1 MQKDSQIKL
10 PTCDGQDGIDVFLI
24 PFERTAEG
32 YAWSEVEKISRLYES
47 LKGKAMWYVCSLPRA
62 MTANYRSMRESLT
75 KQLGRKDPP
84 FTVHKKLAEKRQR
97 GESNDEFGEEE
108 RR

>member
-1 MQKDSQIKL
+1 
-10 PTCDGQDGIDVFLI
+10 
-24 PFERTAEG
+24 
-32 YAWSEVEKISRLYES
+32 
-47 LKGKAMWYVCSLPRA
+47 